1 MNRGIWIA
9 LGATASVGGALFFSR
24 RASAASPVAPA
35 AAEQTPPNIDLAPL
49 PRAADVS
56 GDLVR
61 NWGETPVDLRPL
73 FMLMEETSRI
83 VGAARIFAVIAY
95 RESRFVTTAQ
105 NGNAAAEQDERDSSR
120 DTYKNRKD
128 SNPPLRYGELAAEF
142 GSGGLFGLL
151 APYFLWT
158 GVPEVKEKAPLLNAP
173 PSLLFQPRAAAFGA
187 AVYMQRLLKQY
198 RIDDI
203 PDIKVG
209 WANPALL
216 GKSRGGETYLS
227 VRKRFLEDAQAVGID
242 LADVDTIPAKLDASA
257 WPGVPAV
264 FAGLV
269 GALPKELV

>member
-9 LGATASVGGALFFSR
+9 LGATASVGGALLFSR
-24 RASAASPVAPA
+24 RASAASPVVPSS
-35 AAEQTPPNIDLAPL
+35 AEPTPPNIDLAPL

-120 DTYKNRKD
+120 DAYKNRKD
-128 SNPPLRYGELAAEF
+128 SNPPLRYGEMAAEF

-173 PSLLFQPRAAAFGA
+173 PSLLFQPRAAGFGA

-227 VRKRFLEDAQAVGID
+227 VRKRFLEDATAVGID